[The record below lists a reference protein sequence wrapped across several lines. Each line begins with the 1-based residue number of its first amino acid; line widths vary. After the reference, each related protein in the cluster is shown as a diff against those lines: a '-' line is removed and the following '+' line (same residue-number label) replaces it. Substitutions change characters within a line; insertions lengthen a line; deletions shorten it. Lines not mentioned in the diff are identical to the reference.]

1 MHNLTVKLHERWL
14 RNAKTLEWGSKTVWM
29 KLERKKER
37 MTEGSERESE
47 REREQ
52 EWLKKYR
59 LVS

>member
-1 MHNLTVKLHERWL
+1 MKDDCET
-14 RNAKTLEWGSKTVWM
+14 TLEWGSKIVWM
-29 KLERKKER
+29 KLERKKEWQKEVR
-37 MTEGSERESE
+37 ERECE

>member
-1 MHNLTVKLHERWL
+1 MTSNKWKMT
-14 RNAKTLEWGSKTVWM
+14 AKGYNIRMGFQDSLNEV
-29 KLERKKER
+29 RKKER
-37 MTEGSERESE
+37 KNDRRKWEREWE